1 MASAYEKIQRSFEH
15 GCTFT
20 FTNSSGS
27 EIDGATMRVEEDTL
41 GMVVDPVDDG
51 ETGLLLYKHPKI
63 AIPKASG
70 TAISKGAVVTW
81 DVADEEANDDD
92 SNNSI
97 IGRAVEDAAGTDAEV
112 VVDLTNEEPV
122 A

>member
-1 MASAYEKIQRSFEH
+1 MASAYEKIKQSFEH

-41 GMVVDPVDDG
+41 GMVVDPVEDG
-51 ETGLLLYKHPKI
+51 ETGLLLYKHPKV
-63 AIPKASG
+63 AIPKVSG
-70 TAISKGAVVTW
+70 TAFAEGAVVTW
-81 DVADEEANDDD
+81 DVVDGEANDDTA
-92 SNNSI
+92 NNSV
-97 IGRAVEDAAGTDAEV
+97 IGRAVEDAAGADAEV
-112 VVDLTNEEPV
+112 IVDLTNEEPV

>member
-27 EIDGATMRVEEDTL
+27 EIDGATMRVVGDTL
-41 GMVVDPVDDG
+41 GMVVDPVDNGD
-51 ETGLLLYKHPKI
+51 TGLLMYKHPKI

-81 DVADEEANDDD
+81 DVVDAEANDDD
-92 SNNSI
+92 TNNSI
-97 IGRAVEDAAGTDAEV
+97 IGRAVEDAAGADAEV
-112 VVDLTNEEPV
+112 VIDLTNEEPV